1 MQEQARLH
9 YERFKSAATSSERK
23 SISVDFQR
31 FFARLSDEEKR
42 NLRPLLDE
50 ILRDG
55 EALTAEG
62 DALAERVEQMLVED
76 RRLKRQVLPVK

>member
-1 MQEQARLH
+1 MEPQARLH
-9 YERFKSAATSSERK
+9 YERFKNAATPSERK
-23 SISVDFQR
+23 AISEDFQR

-42 NLRPLLDE
+42 GLRPLLAE

-62 DALAERVEQMLVED
+62 DALAERIEQMLAED
-76 RRLKRQVLPVK
+76 RRVKMQVLPVK